1 MASPMNNMILSVS
14 FWCLF
19 VDIDVN
25 VENGFV
31 LLIYWLFVIDGSEGE
46 TEFEKWHIV
55 RIVNFCW
62 MLLVHESGS
71 SYKCVDATFNSSYL
85 SCI

>member
-1 MASPMNNMILSVS
+1 MAGPMNNMILSVS

-31 LLIYWLFVIDGSEGE
+31 LLIY
-46 TEFEKWHIV
+46 
-55 RIVNFCW
+55 
-62 MLLVHESGS
+62 
-71 SYKCVDATFNSSYL
+71 
-85 SCI
+85 